1 MSWVSQWGRDGV
13 ASFAPTVLWRASRT
27 VSTTC
32 RNFHVAIVVRAFP
45 GVRCLS
51 AAGACGTGGPRPSV
65 CGP

>member
-13 ASFAPTVLWRASRT
+13 ASFAPTVLWRVSRT

-45 GVRCLS
+45 GVRC
-51 AAGACGTGGPRPSV
+51 RFRK
-65 CGP
+65 

>member
-13 ASFAPTVLWRASRT
+13 ASRT

-45 GVRCLS
+45 GVRC
-51 AAGACGTGGPRPSV
+51 RFRK
-65 CGP
+65 